1 MASEDAVPL
10 CKVVVVGNSGVGK
23 TSLISQWISTKFE
36 QFRNPT
42 IGTYHQR
49 KRVVLEGTGPV
60 DLWVWD
66 TAGQE
71 QFHSLVPLYSRSA
84 NLAIVTAGIDDANSF
99 ASIPEWIDIVT
110 SSCEQTPPMILAV
123 NKTDLKEKA
132 KMSPDEIQEKF
143 GARFLGLFFVSA
155 LTGENV
161 DPLFSCVAVEAYRFF
176 AKLAESGPS
185 QRLQANDG
193 DGPCC

>member
-71 QFHSLVPLYSRSA
+71 QFHSLVPLYTRSA
-84 NLAIVTAGIDDANSF
+84 CLAIVTAALDDETSF
-99 ASIPEWIDIVT
+99 AAIPEWVDIVT
-110 SSCEQTPPMILAV
+110 SSCDPSPPIILAV
-123 NKTDLKEKA
+123 NKTDRKEHA
-132 KMSPDEIQEKF
+132 KLTEEEIHEKF
-143 GARFLGLFFVSA
+143 GGEFLGLFFVSA
-155 LTGENV
+155 QTGENV
-161 DPLFSCVAVEAYRFF
+161 EPLFNCVAIEACKFF
-176 AKLAESGPS
+176 HNSAAARPN
-185 QRLQANDG
+185 APAAAG
-193 DGPCC
+193 DGESCC